1 MSEPPSPLVPAP
13 KPGATLTPVP
23 AEAAPS
29 PAPATLP
36 AKTGV
41 RGVVRE
47 IATLGVSTVRLTRGL
62 VPLLG
67 VITDEQDS
75 SREDLEQAIDALFVA
90 LYRHPLLRHTGRL
103 TQALRRRKLIPDEQS
118 TEDLIRFVVEQAV
131 ARSPMPV
138 PEALVNEFWNFFN
151 ELFEAPELKGLGE
164 MTLDMVRLVV
174 RSYEPLLL
182 EIINLLKAGRRFN
195 QWQLNELLK
204 RAAQV
209 RTDAGIV
216 RRQIRALRYIKP
228 FFAADPKDFRAQA
241 RIIASMVNEFG
252 PFFVK
257 MAQVAA
263 ANADFLPEEIAREL
277 AVFHEDVAPMTAE
290 EVRAAFMECYGKP
303 PEKFYLGFEA
313 DKPLKSGSIGSV
325 YLAKKPFY
333 ENNREVLRPVIVKV
347 GRHNIDREF
356 EIGKLVLG
364 LAIMSTQ
371 YWAPHSRLAPFLRAM
386 QEQVDEFVAG
396 FVEELD
402 FEAEAANHSRFYQRS
417 LRSSLF
423 RVPELYGASRRILEM
438 EFLGDAVSL
447 NKALTRL
454 PRRDRR
460 AFQRK
465 VVEQLS
471 ATVLYHAFA
480 YREIHGDLHPGN
492 LMIDGD
498 GRLNLIDW
506 GNVVDLNGKWRPVW
520 DYLAGAILADT
531 DLLADAL
538 IRISTQ
544 PDENRARRDEIRQLL
559 DDTLRKKD
567 VPALTRRSFVRE
579 LRRGGMEGLH
589 RRGQTVLQL
598 MANTQQAGLV
608 LKRDYLHLS
617 RSLMALAGSYGSLYE
632 GDSKAMLFGDLAKM
646 MARLPLTLGRD
657 YLGHELQLLQERFG
671 RRRERKVPAVPVP
684 MMKPLPHRSGPPPG
698 VLPAGT

>member
-1 MSEPPSPLVPAP
+1 MTEPVTP
-13 KPGATLTPVP
+13 PVP
-23 AEAAPS
+23 ASPPS
-29 PAPATLP
+29 
-36 AKTGV
+36 

-47 IATLGVSTVRLTRGL
+47 LASLSVSTVRLTRGF
-62 VPLLG
+62 VPLVALL
-67 VITDEQDS
+67 TDEQDS
-75 SREDLEQAIDALFVA
+75 SREDLEQAVDRIFDA
-90 LYRHPLLRHTGRL
+90 LYRHPLLAQTSRL
-103 TQALRRRKLIPDEQS
+103 TQALRKRRLIPDEQS
-118 TEDLIRFVVEQAV
+118 TEELIRFVVEQAV

-138 PEALVNEFWNFFN
+138 PEALINEFWNFFN

-164 MTLDMVRLVV
+164 MSLDMIRLVV
-174 RSYEPLLL
+174 RTYEPLLL
-182 EIINLLKAGRRFN
+182 EVVNLLKAGRRFN
-195 QWQLNELLK
+195 QWQLNEILK
-204 RAAQV
+204 RAAQI

-228 FFAADPKDFRAQA
+228 FFQADPKDYKAQA
-241 RIIASMVNEFG
+241 RIIAQMVNEFG

-277 AVFHEDVAPMTAE
+277 SVFHEDVAPMSAD
-290 EVRAAFMECYGKP
+290 EVRTAFVECYGKP

-325 YLAKKPFY
+325 YVAKKPFL
-333 ENNREVLRPVIVKV
+333 ENGREVLRPVIIKV

-356 EIGKLVLG
+356 AIGKMVLG

-402 FEAEAANHSRFYQRS
+402 FEAEASNHERFYQRS
-417 LRSSLF
+417 LRGGLF
-423 RVPELYGASRRILEM
+423 RVPELYGSSRRILEM
-438 EFLGDAVSL
+438 EFLDDAMS
-447 NKALTRL
+447 LTRAL
-454 PRRDRR
+454 ARMPRRERR
-460 AFQRK
+460 RFQAR

-471 ATVLYHAFA
+471 GTLLHHAFV

-492 LMIDGD
+492 VMIGRDGS
-498 GRLNLIDW
+498 LNLIDW

-531 DLLADAL
+531 ELLTDAL
-538 IRISTQ
+538 IAVSTH
-544 PDENRARRDEIRQLL
+544 PDENRARRAEIRALL
-559 DDTLRKKD
+559 DETLRKKG
-567 VPALTRRSFVRE
+567 VTPLTRRSFVRE
-579 LRRGGMEGLH
+579 LRDGGVEGLH

-608 LKRDYLHLS
+608 LKRDFLHLS
-617 RSLMALAGSYGSLYE
+617 RALMAMVGSYGSLYE
-632 GDSKAMLFGDLAKM
+632 GDSRRMLLTDLAKV
-646 MARLPLTLGRD
+646 ALRLPFTLSRDLLKQELRGVAGR
-657 YLGHELQLLQERFG
+657 LA
-671 RRRERKVPAVPVP
+671 RRDQNPPSIPVP
-684 MMKPLPHRSGPPPG
+684 LPKVLHTQGPPPG
-698 VLPAGT
+698 VLPAEA